1 MKLEFGKPVMVGNYT
16 ITKITKSL
24 SRKQVKELRRASG
37 IPEDIQRQLERASL
51 PFIKVQTS
59 SGSWGVEFV
68 MGTSM
73 YDALDDVKVV
83 VDSDGVRQLCGVEK
97 RNVEAMFVAMLAD
110 TTTVGDYEYNV
121 AKQKLLQEYLDR
133 ATRKKMEEEAK
144 KDSAE
149 SQRESEEAAQEVL
162 DAEEQKTMVV
172 DMAGRIKKEDAHES
186 D

>member
-24 SRKQVKELRRASG
+24 SRKQVKELRMASG
-37 IPEDIQRQLERASL
+37 IPEDIQRQLERARL
-51 PFIKVQTS
+51 PFIKVQTA

-133 ATRKKMEEEAK
+133 ATAKMNAKTDEGKDEEQLRKESGDAVQEAIDAEEAK
-144 KDSAE
+144 
-149 SQRESEEAAQEVL
+149 AAI
-162 DAEEQKTMVV
+162 V
-172 DMAGRIKKEDAHES
+172 DMASRIKDKEG
-186 D
+186 

>member
-24 SRKQVKELRRASG
+24 SRKQVKELRRISG
-37 IPEDIQRQLERASL
+37 IPEDIQKHLKRVSL
-51 PFIKVQTS
+51 PYIKVQTA
-59 SGSWGVEFV
+59 SGSWGVEYV

-73 YDALDDVKVV
+73 YDALD
-83 VDSDGVRQLCGVEK
+83 GVRQLWGVERK
-97 RNVEAMFVAMLAD
+97 NVEAMFVAMLAD

-133 ATRKKMEEEAK
+133 ATKKKMEEESK
-144 KDSAE
+144 KSAE
-149 SQRESEEAAQEVL
+149 DSKRESEQAAQEVL
-162 DAEEQKTMVV
+162 DAEEQKAMVI
-172 DMAGRIKKEDAHES
+172 DMAGRIKKEDAHGS

>member
-24 SRKQVKELRRASG
+24 SRKQVKELRRISG
-37 IPEDIQRQLERASL
+37 IPEDIQKHLERASL
-51 PFIKVQTS
+51 PYIKVQTA
-59 SGSWGVEFV
+59 SGSWGVEYV

-73 YDALDDVKVV
+73 YDALDDVNVA
-83 VDSDGVRQLCGVEK
+83 VDSDGVRQLWGVERK
-97 RNVEAMFVAMLAD
+97 NVEAMFVAMLAD

-133 ATRKKMEEEAK
+133 ATKKKMDEEAK
-144 KDSAE
+144 KDAAE

-162 DAEEQKTMVV
+162 DAEEQKAMVV
-172 DMAGRIKKEDAHES
+172 DMAGRIKKEDAHGS

>member
-16 ITKITKSL
+16 ITKITRSL
-24 SRKQVKELRRASG
+24 SKKQVKELRRSSG

-51 PFIKVQTS
+51 PFIKVQTA

-83 VDSDGVRQLCGVEK
+83 VDSDGVRQLYGVEK

-110 TTTVGDYEYNV
+110 TTTVGDYEYNA
-121 AKQKLLQEYLDR
+121 AKQKLLKEYLDR
-133 ATRKKMEEEAK
+133 ATAKMNAKSDGGKGEEQLRK
-144 KDSAE
+144 E
-149 SQRESEEAAQEVL
+149 SGDAVQEVI
-162 DAEEQKTMVV
+162 DAETGKAAIV
-172 DMAGRIKKEDAHES
+172 DMASRIKDKEE
-186 D
+186 